1 MTLGESGGTFP
12 NPVRSVTRLDASK
25 IWVRAMHLRFQAQIR
40 RRFPMRCNFVVALPL
55 ASEEIV
61 HIQWVAFLPG
71 WALIL
76 DWARCTRFANIIH
89 EHRARGFSMF
99 EKSHPSP
106 RTRAEGF
113 AHRLGIRLPILLAP
127 MAGACPPSLSIAVA
141 NAGGLGAC
149 GALLMQ
155 PDEMQA
161 WGSAFREGSA
171 GEFQINLWIPEA
183 PPVRDFDLEKRQRAF
198 LAMWGPPV
206 PQEAGDALLPDFEAQ
221 CQAMLNLAPKV
232 ISSIMGLY
240 APAFI
245 SELKARGILWFA
257 NATTTAEAK
266 AAEEAGADAIVA
278 QGMEAGGHRGAFHA
292 DEAERQMVG
301 LMALLPQVVDAVAVP
316 VIAAGGIADG
326 RGMAAALI
334 LGASAVQIGTG
345 FLRSPE
351 AQMHSAYSERLARIE
366 AHETMITRA
375 FSGRPGRSA
384 ATAYVRAAGA
394 PDAPRLAPYPV
405 QRGLTRALREAAQ
418 KAGDAD
424 RMQLW
429 AGQAAKLARNQPAGA
444 ISQELWEEASRLL
457 L

>member
-1 MTLGESGGTFP
+1 MS
-12 NPVRSVTRLDASK
+12 D
-25 IWVRAMHLRFQAQIR
+25 
-40 RRFPMRCNFVVALPL
+40 
-55 ASEEIV
+55 
-61 HIQWVAFLPG
+61 
-71 WALIL
+71 
-76 DWARCTRFANIIH
+76 
-89 EHRARGFSMF
+89 
-99 EKSHPSP
+99 KSDSSP

-113 AHRLGIRLPILLAP
+113 AHQLGIRLPILLAP
-127 MAGACPPSLSIAVA
+127 MAGACPPSSSIAVA

-149 GALLMQ
+149 GALLMKT
-155 PDEMQA
+155 EEIQA
-161 WGSAFREGSA
+161 WGAAFREGSA
-171 GEFQINLWIPEA
+171 GEFQINLWIPGA
-183 PPVRDFDLEKRQRAF
+183 PPVRNLDLEKRQRTF

-206 PQEAGDALLPDFEAQ
+206 PPEAGDAVLPDFEAQ
-221 CQAMLNLAPKV
+221 CQAMLSLSPKA

-240 APAFI
+240 APAFV

-257 NATTTAEAK
+257 NATTVAEAK

-278 QGMEAGGHRGAFHA
+278 QGMEAGGHRGAFRA

-316 VIAAGGIADG
+316 VIAAGGIADA
-326 RGMAAALI
+326 RGVAAALI
-334 LGASAVQIGTG
+334 LGASAIQIGTG

-351 AQMHSAYSERLARIE
+351 AKMHSAYSERLAHAE

-375 FSGRPGRSA
+375 FTGRPGRSV
-384 ATAYVRAAGA
+384 ATTYVRAAGA
-394 PDAPRLAPYPV
+394 PDAPSPALYPV
-405 QRGLTRALREAAQ
+405 QRGLTRAMREAAQ